1 MTTTQAT
8 HPTSSAASHEGSG
21 LHHLPVGIFAS
32 VMGIGGLAL
41 AWQGATAHWPVPEAI
56 GEVLA
61 WTALGVL
68 VLASLAYGVKALR
81 HPAAVRAEA
90 THPVKAAF
98 IATIPI
104 GALITATALL
114 HVNGTISTVLWW
126 VGAVGQASA
135 TLFVMHR
142 WISDASIKQFHIHPA
157 WFIPIVGN
165 LVVPLA
171 GVEHADADLNW
182 LFFGVG
188 IVYWLGLLPVVLARL
203 FVAGVIPPRLAP
215 TLAILVAPPAVASLA
230 WVRLG
235 GSWDDPLARILLG
248 VTLFQVCLL
257 AVQSASLRKA
267 PWAVSAWA
275 YTFPLA
281 AATRAFL
288 QAGDDTSW
296 WLWIGGTTLAV
307 TSLLVAW
314 MLVRTAIAAT
324 RGELTAPEPT
334 PPAPG
339 PAA

>member
-1 MTTTQAT
+1 MTAAPADAPAAPQS
-8 HPTSSAASHEGSG
+8 PTGPG
-21 LHHLPVGIFAS
+21 LQHLPVGIFAS

-41 AWQGATAHWPVPEAI
+41 AWQGAAHRWDLPAAT
-56 GEVLA
+56 GETLA
-61 WTALGVL
+61 WVALGA
-68 VLASLAYGVKALR
+68 LALATVAYAAKAIL

-98 IATIPI
+98 IATVPI
-104 GALITATALL
+104 GALVTATALL
-114 HVNGTISTVLWW
+114 EVQEGLSFGLWA
-126 VGAVGQASA
+126 VGATLQAA
-135 TLFVMHR
+135 VTLYVMHR
-142 WISDASIKQFHIHPA
+142 WIADATITQTHIHPA
-157 WFIPIVGN
+157 WFIPVVGN

-171 GVEHADADLNW
+171 GVEHADADLSW

-203 FVAGVIPPRLAP
+203 FTAGVIPPRLAP

-235 GSWDDPLARILLG
+235 GSWDDPAARILLG

-257 AVQSASLRKA
+257 LVQSRSLRKA

-281 AATRAFL
+281 AASRAFL
-288 QAGDDTSW
+288 QTADGAAW
-296 WLWIGGTTLAV
+296 WEWVGAVSLAAA
-307 TSLLVAW
+307 TMLVAA
-314 MLVRTAIAAT
+314 MAVRTIIAAR
-324 RGELTAPEPT
+324 RGELTSPEPT
-334 PPAPG
+334 PPG